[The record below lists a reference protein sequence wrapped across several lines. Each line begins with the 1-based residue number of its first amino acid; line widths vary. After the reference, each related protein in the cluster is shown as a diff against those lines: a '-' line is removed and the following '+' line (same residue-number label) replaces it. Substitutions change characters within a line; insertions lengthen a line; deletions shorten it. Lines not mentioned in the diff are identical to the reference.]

1 MKLSPIILPSELNKR
16 LLNCYLV
23 SGDEPLLVQES
34 LDLIRRASFD
44 AGFTVRE
51 NYDQSQSIDWQEILS
66 ASNNLSLFSEKK
78 IIEIR
83 LTSIKLGREGIKN
96 IIELTQ
102 RLNEDLMLVISAP
115 KIDKATL
122 ASKWC
127 QFFQDEGGFVQIW
140 PLKKNELPLWLEK
153 RMMTVDL
160 TAKKETI
167 LMLAH
172 RVEGNLLA
180 ASQAIEKLKL
190 YLGEGSVSEADMQK
204 VVSDDSRYDVYQLI
218 DAILIGDVKKALR
231 ILSSLQSE
239 NVDAIVVIWA
249 LNRELRLLSKLAFSI
264 ESGMSHN
271 EIMRS
276 YRVWTSRQNIVSACL
291 KRHHAR
297 DFHIMIKA
305 CTNADNAAKGQV
317 KDDKWQLIRNIIF
330 SLSAYNKAA

>member
-1 MKLSPIILPSELNKR
+1 MKLSPTTLPIELKKR
-16 LLNCYLV
+16 LLHCYLI

-34 LDLIRRASFD
+34 LDLLRQSSFD

-51 NYDQSQSIDWQEILS
+51 VYDQSQSIDWQEILS

-78 IIEIR
+78 LIEIR
-83 LTSIKLGREGIKN
+83 LTSAKPGREGIKS

-127 QFFQDEGGFVQIW
+127 QFFQIEGGFVQIW
-140 PLKKNELPLWLEK
+140 PLKANELPVWLER
-153 RMMTVDL
+153 RMMAVGL
-160 TAKKETI
+160 TAEKEAV

-190 YLGEGSVSEADMQK
+190 YLGEGNVSETDMQK
-204 VVSDDSRYDVYQLI
+204 VVSDDSRYDVYKLI
-218 DAILIGDVKKALR
+218 DALLIGDIKLGLR

-239 NVDAIVVIWA
+239 SMDAVVVIWA
-249 LNRELRLLSKLAFSI
+249 LNRELRLLSKLAFSL
-264 ESGMSHN
+264 ESGMNTN
-271 EIMRS
+271 EVMRS
-276 YRVWTSRQNIVSACL
+276 YRIWTSRQNIVSACL
-291 KRHHAR
+291 NRHQAK
-297 DFHIMIKA
+297 DFHSMIKA
-305 CTNADNAAKGQV
+305 CTNADNAAKGQT

-330 SLSAYNKAA
+330 SLSTYNKAA